1 MSEKEL
7 EMEEL
12 EPDRVTLTDEE
23 GVEREFDIIST
34 LELDGNEY
42 FALVAVEGDEDEYII
57 LKVVEEDGEEV
68 LITIDDDDEFDRVA
82 DAFDNEMMDE
92 IDLDEC
98 GYTKADGTV
107 DSDEIQASGIFGV
120 LMDREAAGYT
130 LVNQYSL
137 TTPMNARGSY
147 SNIVFH
153 ESGRWFVDYTEK
165 ACILM
170 LD

>member
-23 GVEREFDIIST
+23 GVERDFDIIST

-42 FALVAVEGDEDEYII
+42 FALVAVDGDEDEYII

-82 DAFDNEMMDE
+82 DAFDNEMMEE
-92 IDLDEC
+92 IDLDET
-98 GYTKADGTV
+98 GK
-107 DSDEIQASGIFGV
+107 Q
-120 LMDREAAGYT
+120 
-130 LVNQYSL
+130 
-137 TTPMNARGSY
+137 
-147 SNIVFH
+147 
-153 ESGRWFVDYTEK
+153 
-165 ACILM
+165 
-170 LD
+170 